1 MNLDEKNVNLATNN
15 LPNAINSVL
24 NKYAPHKKANKY
36 KLRFKE
42 RPWMTSCIQKSV
54 YVKNKISKKFIN
66 KKDSQTKAAFHEQY
80 KAYMKLLSTLIKQ
93 SKQIYYT
100 KYFGNNWNNIKN
112 NWKGN
117 NLD

>member
-1 MNLDEKNVNLATNN
+1 MNLDEKNVNSATNN

-54 YVKNKISKKFIN
+54 YVKNKISEKFIN
-66 KKDSQTKAAFHEQY
+66 KKY